1 MGPTVPSS
9 RPSIKPIPHAYRG
22 HFVKSLSEAGALPSF
37 VNITDY
43 ITRFRKESSAI
54 KKVQK
59 QKDWVMDLFNS
70 YLANYGEID
79 SNVEKDP
86 LIVTA
91 PITDLDA
98 HHFRGFLGWF
108 IVRKVMMDGD
118 KSQYVPVLREFLEW
132 IRREGAIQDAAYQTL
147 SEALAE
153 FKGVPE
159 RCEKL
164 SRVLSDFSARDMPTY
179 QDYQK
184 DPTVYRRKAAAMQLI
199 HNEKPTKKLE
209 GYFSVAKVGDAALW
223 VTPEDANSDVED
235 DPDAERGTKIGPIQ
249 VPEKAL
255 KLAKVGDQISGLL
268 GKMKGFWKWFEVWN
282 VYPR

>member
-1 MGPTVPSS
+1 M
-9 RPSIKPIPHAYRG
+9 
-22 HFVKSLSEAGALPSF
+22 
-37 VNITDY
+37 NITDY
-43 ITRFRKESSAI
+43 INRFRKEPSAV

-59 QKDWVMDLFNS
+59 QKDWAMDLFNS

-79 SNVEKDP
+79 SIVEKDP

-132 IRREGAIQDAAYQTL
+132 LRRDGAIQEAAYQTL

-164 SRVLSDFSARDMPTY
+164 SRALS
-179 QDYQK
+179 
-184 DPTVYRRKAAAMQLI
+184 
-199 HNEKPTKKLE
+199 
-209 GYFSVAKVGDAALW
+209 
-223 VTPEDANSDVED
+223 
-235 DPDAERGTKIGPIQ
+235 
-249 VPEKAL
+249 
-255 KLAKVGDQISGLL
+255 
-268 GKMKGFWKWFEVWN
+268 GFA
-282 VYPR
+282 